1 MILRLAFRSL
11 LTHPIRTLVLAC
23 GFGLG
28 VGVMAMLLGVGE
40 VILDQ
45 ARSPAVSGGGDVVIA
60 SSTGELPSARWIL
73 SSGLRTGGFEN
84 QIAAASPSRRATLYV
99 VPSFS
104 SARSAAREAGSP
116 AHVLPIRVQ
125 GGIPSLERA
134 IGDPETAAVSSW
146 TDAASDAAWSSP
158 DPGAALAALDRFH
171 PIPDVPARA
180 DSWAEWLYFNG
191 HAGDN
196 RFYLTFM
203 VGPKRAGALRLGSG
217 QGKRIAGVRLQLDRA
232 GQRSSYS
239 QSQEVDEA
247 DVLSSAP
254 NLTIGSNRVRLDG
267 MQYRIT
273 LDLPAENRSSRVI
286 GELLIDAITGRA
298 LPPLEIRGAAGW
310 LSGYVVPV
318 MSGRLGG
325 SLSVRSADLSVR
337 SADLQSIRSAD
348 LQSVRSADLQSVRS
362 ADLKVGPLVQAVTF
376 DNGAGYH
383 DHNWGFWKDV
393 SWRWGQVHH
402 GDLSFVYGR
411 IHPPADAADPE
422 RIPGFL
428 AAIGPDGPV
437 GYATNVS
444 IEEINDPAT
453 GHPRSITVTG
463 RSSSLDVTMEL
474 AVEDAIVTKRGGGLF
489 GPSTPLRTSPS
500 TPLRTS
506 PSAPLRT
513 SGEMDFLQ
521 LRARYRVRGRAGER
535 SIDFVAPGA
544 AETFRG
550 E

>member
-1 MILRLAFRSL
+1 MILRLALRSL
-11 LTHPIRTLVLAC
+11 LTHPVRTLVLAC

-73 SSGLRTGGFEN
+73 SSGLRSGGFESRVS
-84 QIAAASPSRRATLYV
+84 AASPSRRATLYLVRHPQNV
-99 VPSFS
+99 VPTQDVVPGF
-104 SARSAAREAGSP
+104 SP
-116 AHVLPIRVQ
+116 AGRTLPIRAQ

-134 IGDPETAAVSSW
+134 IGDPETSSASSW
-146 TDAASDAAWSSP
+146 TDADSDAPWSSP

-180 DSWAEWLYFNG
+180 ESWAEWLYFNG
-191 HAGDN
+191 QEGEN
-196 RFYLTFM
+196 RFYLTFL
-203 VGPKRAGALRLGSG
+203 VGPKRAG
-217 QGKRIAGVRLQLDRA
+217 GKRAAGVRLQLDR
-232 GQRSSYS
+232 GGRRSSFL
-239 QSQEVDEA
+239 ETLDVDEA
-247 DVLSSAP
+247 EVLRTAP
-254 NLTIGSNRVRLDG
+254 NLTIGANRVRLDG
-267 MQYRIT
+267 MRYRIA
-273 LDLPAENRSSRVI
+273 LDLPEENGPARVTGDI
-286 GELLIDAITGRA
+286 IIEASPGRA
-298 LPPLEIRGAAGW
+298 LPPLTIQGAGGW

-318 MSGRLGG
+318 MSGRLSGT
-325 SLSVRSADLSVR
+325 LTVRGA
-337 SADLQSIRSAD
+337 
-348 LQSVRSADLQSVRS
+348 
-362 ADLKVGPLVQAVTF
+362 GTVTF
-376 DNGAGYH
+376 DAGAGYH

-402 GDLSFVYGR
+402 GALSLVYGR
-411 IHPPADAADPE
+411 VRPPADAADAE

-453 GHPRSITVTG
+453 GHPRSIVVTG

-474 AVEDAIVTKRGGGLF
+474 TVDDAIVTKRGGGLF
-489 GPSTPLRTSPS
+489 DD
-500 TPLRTS
+500 
-506 PSAPLRT
+506 
-513 SGEMDFLQ
+513 EMDFLQ
-521 LRARYRVRGRAGER
+521 LKVRYRVRGRAGER
-535 SIDFVAPGA
+535 SIDFTAPGA

-550 E
+550 R

>member
-1 MILRLAFRSL
+1 MILRLALRSL

-45 ARSPAVSGGGDVVIA
+45 ARSRAVSGGGDVVIA
-60 SSTGELPSARWIL
+60 SSTGDLPSARWIL
-73 SSGLRTGGFEN
+73 SSALRSGGFEN
-84 QIAAASPSRRATLYV
+84 RVAAASPSRRATLYLV
-99 VPSFS
+99 REPSTLTQNARAQNVGPGFS
-104 SARSAAREAGSP
+104 RAGT
-116 AHVLPIRVQ
+116 LPIRVQ
-125 GGIPSLERA
+125 AGIPSLERA
-134 IGDPETAAVSSW
+134 IGDPETSLISSW
-146 TDAASDAAWSSP
+146 TDAVSDAPWSSP

-180 DSWAEWLYFNG
+180 ESWAEWLYFNG

-196 RFYLTFM
+196 RFYLTFL
-203 VGPKRAGALRLGSG
+203 VGPKQAG
-217 QGKRIAGVRLQLDRA
+217 GKRIAGVRLQLDRA

-239 QSQEVDEA
+239 QTQEVNEA

-267 MQYRIT
+267 MRYQIA
-273 LDLPAENRSSRVI
+273 LDLPAENRTSR
-286 GELLIDAITGRA
+286 ITGDIIIEASPGRA
-298 LPPLEIRGAAGW
+298 LPPLTIRGAGGW

-318 MSGRLGG
+318 MSGTLTGKLIVDG
-325 SLSVRSADLSVR
+325 TPILFHD
-337 SADLQSIRSAD
+337 
-348 LQSVRSADLQSVRS
+348 
-362 ADLKVGPLVQAVTF
+362 
-376 DNGAGYH
+376 GAGYH

-402 GDLSFVYGR
+402 GDLSLVYGR
-411 IHPPADAADPE
+411 VRPPADAADAE

-444 IEEINDPAT
+444 IKETNDPAT

-463 RSSSLDVTMEL
+463 RSSSLDIAMEL
-474 AVEDAIVTKRGGGLF
+474 TVDEAIVTKRGGGLF

-500 TPLRTS
+500 TPLR
-506 PSAPLRT
+506 A
-513 SGEMDFLQ
+513 SGELDFLQ
-521 LRARYRVRGRAGER
+521 LRARYRVRGRAGDR
-535 SIDFVAPGA
+535 SIDFSASGA

-550 E
+550 RVGR